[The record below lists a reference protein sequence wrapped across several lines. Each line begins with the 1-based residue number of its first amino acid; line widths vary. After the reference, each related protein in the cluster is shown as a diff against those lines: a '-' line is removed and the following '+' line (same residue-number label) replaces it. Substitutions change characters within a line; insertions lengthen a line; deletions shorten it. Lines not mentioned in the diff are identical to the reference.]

1 MSGSGSSTSS
11 SGSFSKSGDSKALS
25 AGANVSSSQLDN
37 SKSGKL
43 VSRLSEMKTMI
54 QDGLKTG
61 SGTQARYKWDQS
73 FVGAMSPSKKA
84 MYNDSMVKLD
94 KIKGEVVDLKAANAD
109 TLKAPEPGMPEVD
122 NTSSANGSGSPK
134 ENLENQLKQS
144 LVKGMV
150 NPLLSSAGSAI
161 SDGIKSDNTTRG
173 GTDPEVVQKVE
184 SKFNQWNDFLR
195 DEDDQVKVTKYDCTN
210 QSTKEC
216 STLGYEGDTLM
227 VATYSYPDSKD
238 YPAPYYTLVTYP
250 ENGNP
255 VVKAIYKDDS
265 GNEVVEPIEGEQK

>member
-1 MSGSGSSTSS
+1 
-11 SGSFSKSGDSKALS
+11 
-25 AGANVSSSQLDN
+25 
-37 SKSGKL
+37 
-43 VSRLSEMKTMI
+43 
-54 QDGLKTG
+54 
-61 SGTQARYKWDQS
+61 
-73 FVGAMSPSKKA
+73 
-84 MYNDSMVKLD
+84 
-94 KIKGEVVDLKAANAD
+94 
-109 TLKAPEPGMPEVD
+109 VD

-144 LVKGMV
+144 LVKGMM

-161 SDGIKSDNTTRG
+161 SDGIKPDNTTRG

-216 STLGYEGDTLM
+216 STLGYKGDTLM
-227 VATYSYPDSKD
+227 VATYSYPNSKD

-250 ENGNP
+250 DNGNP